1 MDVQIIQITL
11 QLLKKNP
18 WSRWCPRPSQQRCHW
33 RFVCYSNSS
42 QFGAD
47 YKQVLAIMKNC
58 DDEAI
63 KTKKREFWLMTL
75 KRQRLTCSCGVN
87 ACGEVPRRRL
97 NTAHLRST
105 PPRQCFQ
112 GSCGVSAAR
121 IVRRCTAV
129 HLITSSL
136 RKEVN
141 EAVCWSERKTAGTQ
155 RKLLYWLMSRKL
167 GSSLKDTGG
176 KKLSVL
182 FCPTSQLLFY
192 F

>member
-1 MDVQIIQITL
+1 
-11 QLLKKNP
+11 
-18 WSRWCPRPSQQRCHW
+18 
-33 RFVCYSNSS
+33 
-42 QFGAD
+42 
-47 YKQVLAIMKNC
+47 
-58 DDEAI
+58 
-63 KTKKREFWLMTL
+63 MTL

-112 GSCGVSAAR
+112 GSCGVSAAG

-167 GSSLKDTGG
+167 GSSLKDIGG
-176 KKLSVL
+176 KKIICTILPDLAITFL
-182 FCPTSQLLFY
+182 FLKQSLKINTAFRVSNRKQTRHSDGVHTLPVGL
-192 F
+192 